1 MIPSIVLLYLTYN
14 AATSARR
21 QASPH
26 VHESIRVT
34 GKHLFADLYG
44 IEAALLRDEPT
55 LMQVFRSALERSGF
69 SILNQFSHHFP
80 TGGQGVTGIF
90 LLATSHATF
99 HTFPERVYMAIDVFS
114 CGAADPETVLCTLK
128 DALSPQRVQ
137 SKIVERGDSQI

>member
-1 MIPSIVLLYLTYN
+1 
-14 AATSARR
+14 
-21 QASPH
+21 
-26 VHESIRVT
+26 VT
-34 GKHLFADLYG
+34 GQHLFADLYE

-69 SILNQFSHHFP
+69 SILNQVSHHFP
-80 TGGQGVTGIF
+80 TGGQGVSGIF

-114 CGAADPETVLCTLK
+114 CGGADPGAVLVLLK
-128 DALSPQRVQ
+128 DALSPQRVH